1 MSEEA
6 LLKVFQ
12 TMSFGNGTVKEARLI
27 KENTIYIM
35 MFNEPDLIFEFNSM
49 TDWSLCT
56 AINYISRKDKKH
68 EFVGNN

>member
-1 MSEEA
+1 MDEKA

-27 KENTIYIM
+27 RENTIYIM

-56 AINYISRKDKKH
+56 AINYIGRKDKQN
-68 EFVGNN
+68 ECVNSN

>member
-27 KENTIYIM
+27 KDNTIYIM

-49 TDWSLCT
+49 TDWSLRT
-56 AINYISRKDKKH
+56 AINYIQGKDKQK
-68 EFVGNN
+68 

>member
-49 TDWSLCT
+49 TDWFLCT
-56 AINYISRKDKKH
+56 AINYIGRKDKKH